1 MPDRA
6 KAGLK
11 GKYKVISA
19 YIRKEEILKMN
30 QESISRIA
38 LPKKFKKIIGFKS
51 LDIYGKLDN
60 IKTTTKSEATK
71 QLKLFGKIW

>member
-30 QESISRIA
+30 QESISRKYLKNNSKNNKSI
-38 LPKKFKKIIGFKS
+38 LKNKEGSDNKDKI
-51 LDIYGKLDN
+51 
-60 IKTTTKSEATK
+60 
-71 QLKLFGKIW
+71 

>member
-30 QESISRIA
+30 QESISRKYLKNNSKNNKSI
-38 LPKKFKKIIGFKS
+38 LKNKEGSNNKDKI
-51 LDIYGKLDN
+51 
-60 IKTTTKSEATK
+60 
-71 QLKLFGKIW
+71 